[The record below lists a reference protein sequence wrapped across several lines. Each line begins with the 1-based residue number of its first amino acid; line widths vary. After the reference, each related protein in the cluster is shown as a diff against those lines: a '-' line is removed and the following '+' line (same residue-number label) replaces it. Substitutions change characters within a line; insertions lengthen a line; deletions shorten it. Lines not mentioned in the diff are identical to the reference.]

1 MNAID
6 VKQGSAEWRAARA
19 GSLGA
24 SQVHDAL
31 AKTKSGWGASRE
43 NLLAEL
49 VLGRLLGDTPA
60 GYTSD
65 AMRWGTETEPQARAA
80 YALQSGVEVVE
91 VGLVQHPFIPNTH
104 ASPDGL
110 VGDDG
115 LIEIKCPNSAT
126 HLDTLLNGTIAP
138 RYVTQVQWQ
147 LACTGRAWCDFV
159 SFDPRFPEDMQIWV
173 HRIEA
178 DPMRIVGLE
187 VDISAFLHEVDQRL
201 AQLLELRK

>member
-1 MNAID
+1 MSFID
-6 VKQGSAEWRAARA
+6 LKQGSAEWRAARA

-31 AKTKSGWGASRE
+31 ARTKSGWAASRE

-60 GYTSD
+60 GFVSD

-80 YALQSGVEVVE
+80 YALQQNVDVVE
-91 VGLVQHPFIPNTH
+91 VGLIQHPFIPNTH

-126 HLDTLLNGTIAP
+126 HLDTLLHGTIAP
-138 RYVTQVQWQ
+138 RYVTQMQWQ
-147 LACTGRAWCDFV
+147 MACAGRAWCDFV
-159 SFDPRFPEDMQIWV
+159 SFDPRFPVDMQVWV
-173 HRIEA
+173 QRIEA